1 VSHPLEPIYALQK
14 KDRRLIKILREI
26 RDIPQ
31 RKSDIE
37 AQLSGSKKKLE
48 QALDSRKHTEA
59 TLKELELEVESLKEK
74 VVKYKN
80 QQMEA
85 QTNEQYRAFVKEI
98 GAVEDEIKALEEK
111 EIQLMEALE
120 QGKAIVAERQ
130 AKLDG
135 EMAGIADELAE
146 LDARAAELNEQAE
159 KMKADRARAA
169 AGCDQA
175 LLQKYTRILNNKRD
189 FAVVLVEPG
198 GHCGG
203 CHMKLPPQVTNDAR
217 NPTKI
222 VGCNFCGRIVYN
234 PPERGEH
241 F

>member
-1 VSHPLEPIYALQK
+1 MSHPLESIYALQK
-14 KDRRLIKILREI
+14 KDRKLIKVLREL

-48 QALDSRKHTEA
+48 MALDSRKHTEV
-59 TLKELELEVESLKEK
+59 TLKELELEVESLKEQ
-74 VVKYKN
+74 VTKYKN
-80 QQMEA
+80 QQMDA

-98 GAVEDEIKALEEK
+98 GTVEDEIKALEEK

-120 QGKAIVAERQ
+120 QGKSIVADCE

-135 EMAGIADELAE
+135 EKAAIADELAE
-146 LDARAAELNEQAE
+146 LDERAAHLQERAE
-159 KMKADRARAA
+159 KLKADRMRAA
-169 AGCDQA
+169 AVCDKA
-175 LLQKYTRILNNKRD
+175 ILIKYTRILQNKKD
-189 FAVVLVEPG
+189 FAVVLVEEG

-217 NPTKI
+217 NPAKL
-222 VGCNFCGRIVYN
+222 VSCNFCGRIVYN
-234 PPERGEH
+234 PPMR
-241 F
+241 

>member
-1 VSHPLEPIYALQK
+1 M
-14 KDRRLIKILREI
+14 RELH
-26 RDIPQ
+26 DIPQ

-37 AQLSGSKKKLE
+37 AQLSGSKQKLE
-48 QALDSRKHTEA
+48 IALDSRKHTEA
-59 TLKELELEVESLKEK
+59 TLKEQELEVESLNEK
-74 VVKYKN
+74 VTKYKQ

-85 QTNEQYRAFVKEI
+85 KTNDQYRAFVKEI
-98 GAVEDEIKALEEK
+98 GVVEEEIKELEEK
-111 EIQLMEALE
+111 EIQLMENLE
-120 QGKAIVAERQ
+120 QGKAIVAECEQ
-130 AKLDG
+130 KLAV
-135 EMAGIADELAE
+135 EREGIADELGE
-146 LDARAAELNEQAE
+146 LDARVAELQEQAE

-169 AGCDQA
+169 ENCDKA

-234 PPERGEH
+234 PAP
-241 F
+241 

>member
-1 VSHPLEPIYALQK
+1 MSHPLESIYALQK
-14 KDRRLIKILREI
+14 KDRKLIKILRELH
-26 RDIPQ
+26 DIPQ

-37 AQLSGSKKKLE
+37 AQLSGSKQKLE
-48 QALDSRKHTEA
+48 TALESRKHTEA
-59 TLKELELEVESLKEK
+59 TLKEQELEVESLKEK
-74 VVKYKN
+74 VTKYKN

-98 GAVEDEIKALEEK
+98 GVVEEEIKALEEK
-111 EIQLMEALE
+111 EIQLMENLE
-120 QGKAIVAERQ
+120 QGKAIVAECEQ
-130 AKLDG
+130 KLNV
-135 EMAGIADELAE
+135 EKAGIADELAE
-146 LDARAAELNEQAE
+146 LDARVAELQEAAEKL
-159 KMKADRARAA
+159 KADRARAA
-169 AGCDQA
+169 ENCDPA
-175 LLQKYTRILNNKRD
+175 ILQKYTRILNNKRD

-234 PPERGEH
+234 PPERG
-241 F
+241 